1 MARFGIGQSAR
12 RKEDDALL
20 TGKGVFQDDVALD
33 GEAHACFV
41 RAPHAHAEIAA
52 IDAAAA
58 RESAGVLAVYT
69 SADADADGLG
79 TLPCTADAFVALT
92 RPDGSPACYPP
103 NPMLARARV
112 RHVGEAVAMVV
123 AETRDAARDA
133 AERVTVDYRPLPAV
147 VDAAEAR
154 AAGAP
159 QLWAEAPGNL
169 SCAWEQG
176 DRAATDAAFAA
187 ADRAV
192 DIELVNNRVIVNTI
206 EPRGALGAY
215 DPATGRYTLHTNSQH
230 VFGTRQI
237 VAGIL
242 GIGEDRL
249 RVLSHD
255 LGGGFGMKYFTYP
268 EQVLV
273 AWAARRLGRPVRW
286 LSGRAEGFV
295 SDTQARDHV
304 TQAALALDGA
314 GRFLGLR
321 VRTLCNLGAYV
332 SNLGPISPTLLY
344 TRMLANAYRTPAI
357 HAEVEGVLTN
367 TLFTDAYRGAGIPEA
382 NYVVERLADKAA
394 AALGLSPGE
403 MRRRNV
409 IPAGAMPYR
418 VPLDLVYDSGDYA
431 RNLEDGMALADWRGF
446 PARRAGSAARGR
458 LRGIGMAVYVESTVG
473 DPSEHVAIRF
483 GADDRV
489 TLLAGTRASG
499 QGHATTYAQLLGE
512 TLGIPFE
519 AVDVIEGDSDDL
531 PAGGGTGGS
540 RSTYM
545 AALAIEDGA
554 AKVIEKGRRLAADL
568 LEAAPAD
575 IRFADGRFS
584 IAGTDRAIEIMALAA
599 RAREARAPAGEE
611 APGLDS
617 EGRAETADGTFP
629 NGCHVCEV
637 EVDPETGAVT
647 IAGYAAVNDFG
658 RIVNPLLVDGQVH
671 GGVAQG
677 LGQAVFENCV
687 YDARSGQLLSGSFM
701 DYCLPRADDLPPFA
715 LATNDAPTAQNPF
728 GIKGCGE
735 AGAIPAPAAAVNA
748 VLDALKERGVTH
760 LDMPLTPERIWRAL
774 AAARPHRRP
783 TTEGTTG

>member
-12 RKEDDALL
+12 RKEDDVLL

-52 IDAAAA
+52 LDVAAA
-58 RESAGVLAVYT
+58 RAGTLAVYT

-103 NPMLARARV
+103 NPMLARERV

-123 AETRDAARDA
+123 AETRNAARDA
-133 AERVTVDYRPLPAV
+133 AERVTIDYRPLPAV
-147 VDAAEAR
+147 VDAAQAR
-154 AAGAP
+154 APGAP

-169 SCAWEQG
+169 SCLWEQG

-187 ADRAV
+187 ADRTVEIA
-192 DIELVNNRVIVNTI
+192 LLNNRVIVNTI
-206 EPRGALGAY
+206 EPRGALGTY

-230 VFGTRQI
+230 VFGTRGI

-242 GIGEDRL
+242 GIAEDRL

-273 AWAARRLGRPVRW
+273 AWAARKLERPVRW
-286 LSGRAEGFV
+286 LSARAEGFV

-304 TQAALALDGA
+304 TRAALALDDE

-367 TLFTDAYRGAGIPEA
+367 TIFTDAYRGAGIPEA
-382 NYVVERLADKAA
+382 NYVVERLVDKAA
-394 AALGLSPGE
+394 SALGLSPE
-403 MRRRNV
+403 ALRRRNF
-409 IPAGAMPYR
+409 IPAAAMPYR

-431 RNLEDGMALADWRGF
+431 RNLDDGMALADWRGF
-446 PARRAGSAARGR
+446 PTRRAAAAARGR

-512 TLGIPFE
+512 TLGILFE

-584 IAGTDRAIEIMALAA
+584 IAGTDRAIDIMALAA
-599 RAREARAPAGEE
+599 RAREAGAPAGEE
-611 APGLDS
+611 VPGLDS
-617 EGRAETADGTFP
+617 EGRAEAADGTFP

-647 IAGYAAVNDFG
+647 IVGYAAVNDFG

-748 VLDALKERGVTH
+748 VLDALKGRGVTH
-760 LDMPLTPERIWRAL
+760 IDMPLTPERVWRAL

-783 TTEGTTG
+783 TTEGTTE

>member
-1 MARFGIGQSAR
+1 M
-12 RKEDDALL
+12 
-20 TGKGVFQDDVALD
+20 ALD

-112 RHVGEAVAMVV
+112 RHVGEAVAIVV

-147 VDAAEAR
+147 VDAAAAR
-154 AAGAP
+154 ADGAP

-499 QGHATTYAQLLGE
+499 QGHVTTYAQLLGE

-748 VLDALKERGVTH
+748 VLDALKERGITH
-760 LDMPLTPERIWRAL
+760 LDMPLTPERVWRAL

>member
-1 MARFGIGQSAR
+1 MARFGIGQAAR
-12 RKEDDALL
+12 RKEDDVLL

-58 RESAGVLAVYT
+58 REGAGVLAVYT
-69 SADADADGLG
+69 SADTDGLG

-133 AERVTVDYRPLPAV
+133 AERVAVDYRPLPAV

-154 AAGAP
+154 APDAP

-169 SCAWEQG
+169 SCLWEQG

-242 GIGEDRL
+242 GIAEDRL

-273 AWAARRLGRPVRW
+273 AWAARRLARPVRW
-286 LSGRAEGFV
+286 LSARAEGFV

-304 TQAALALDGA
+304 TRAALALDGA

-321 VRTLCNLGAYV
+321 VRTFCNLGAYV

-367 TLFTDAYRGAGIPEA
+367 TIFTDAYRGAGIPEA
-382 NYVVERLADKAA
+382 NYVVERLVDKAA
-394 AALGLSPGE
+394 AALALSPDE
-403 MRRRNV
+403 IRRRNV
-409 IPAGAMPYR
+409 IPAGAMPCR

-512 TLGIPFE
+512 TLGVPFE

-545 AALAIEDGA
+545 AALAIEDGT

-584 IAGTDRAIEIMALAA
+584 IAGTDRAIDIMALAA
-599 RAREARAPAGEE
+599 RAREAGAPAGEE

-617 EGRAETADGTFP
+617 EGRAEAADGTFP

-647 IAGYAAVNDFG
+647 IVGYAAVNDFG

-687 YDARSGQLLSGSFM
+687 YDAGSGQLLSGSFM
-701 DYCLPRADDLPPFA
+701 DYCLPRADDFPPFA

-748 VLDALKERGVTH
+748 VLDALRERGVTH
-760 LDMPLTPERIWRAL
+760 LDMPLTPERVWRAL
-774 AAARPHRRP
+774 AAA
-783 TTEGTTG
+783 

>member
-20 TGKGVFQDDVALD
+20 TGEGVFQDDVALD

-58 RESAGVLAVYT
+58 RESAGVLAVYA

-147 VDAAEAR
+147 VDAAAAR

-357 HAEVEGVLTN
+357 HAKVEGVLTN

-599 RAREARAPAGEE
+599 RAREAGGPAGEE

-715 LATNDAPTAQNPF
+715 LATSDAPTAQNPF

-760 LDMPLTPERIWRAL
+760 LDMPLTPERVWRAL
-774 AAARPHRRP
+774 AAARPRRRP

>member
-12 RKEDDALL
+12 RKEDDVLL

-52 IDAAAA
+52 IDVAAA
-58 RESAGVLAVYT
+58 RAGTDVLAVYT

-103 NPMLARARV
+103 NPMLARERV

-123 AETRDAARDA
+123 AETRNAARDA
-133 AERVTVDYRPLPAV
+133 AERVTIDYRPLPAV
-147 VDAAEAR
+147 VDAAQAR
-154 AAGAP
+154 APDAP

-169 SCAWEQG
+169 SCLWEQG

-187 ADRAV
+187 ADRTVEIA
-192 DIELVNNRVIVNTI
+192 LVNNRVIVNTI
-206 EPRGALGAY
+206 EPRGALGIY

-230 VFGTRQI
+230 VFGTRGI

-242 GIGEDRL
+242 GIAEDRL

-273 AWAARRLGRPVRW
+273 AWAARKLERPVRW
-286 LSGRAEGFV
+286 LSARAEGFV

-304 TQAALALDGA
+304 TRAALALDDE

-367 TLFTDAYRGAGIPEA
+367 TIFTDAYRGAGIPEA
-382 NYVVERLADKAA
+382 NYVVERLVDKAA
-394 AALGLSPGE
+394 SALGLSPE
-403 MRRRNV
+403 ALRRRNF
-409 IPAGAMPYR
+409 IPAAAMPYR

-431 RNLEDGMALADWRGF
+431 RNLDDGMALADWRGF
-446 PARRAGSAARGR
+446 PARRAAAAARGG

-554 AKVIEKGRRLAADL
+554 AKVVEKGRRLAADL
-568 LEAAPAD
+568 LEASPAD

-584 IAGTDRAIEIMALAA
+584 IAGTDRAIDIMALAA
-599 RAREARAPAGEE
+599 RAREAGAPAGEE

-617 EGRAETADGTFP
+617 EGRAEAADGTFP

-647 IAGYAAVNDFG
+647 IVGYAAVNDFG

-748 VLDALKERGVTH
+748 VLDALKGRGVTH
-760 LDMPLTPERIWRAL
+760 IDMPLTPERVWRAL

-783 TTEGTTG
+783 TTEGTTE

>member
-20 TGKGVFQDDVALD
+20 TGEGVFQDDVALD

-58 RESAGVLAVYT
+58 RDSAGVLAVYT
-69 SADADADGLG
+69 SADAAADGLG

-147 VDAAEAR
+147 VDAAAAR

-169 SCAWEQG
+169 SCVWEQG

-192 DIELVNNRVIVNTI
+192 DIELINNRVIVNTI

-409 IPAGAMPYR
+409 IPAEAMPYR

-554 AKVIEKGRRLAADL
+554 AMVIEKGRRLAADL

-760 LDMPLTPERIWRAL
+760 LDMPLTPERVWRAL

>member
-12 RKEDDALL
+12 RKEDDVLL

-52 IDAAAA
+52 IDVSAAG
-58 RESAGVLAVYT
+58 AGVLAVYT

-103 NPMLARARV
+103 NPMLARERV
-112 RHVGEAVAMVV
+112 RHVGEAVVMVV

-133 AERVTVDYRPLPAV
+133 AERVAIDYRPLPAV
-147 VDAAEAR
+147 VDAAQAR
-154 AAGAP
+154 APGAP

-169 SCAWEQG
+169 SCLWEQG

-192 DIELVNNRVIVNTI
+192 DIALVNNRVIVNTI
-206 EPRGALGAY
+206 EPRGALGTY

-230 VFGTRQI
+230 VFGARGI
-237 VAGIL
+237 IAGIL
-242 GIGEDRL
+242 GIAEDRL

-273 AWAARRLGRPVRW
+273 AWAARKLERPVRW
-286 LSGRAEGFV
+286 LSARAEGFV

-304 TQAALALDGA
+304 TRAALALDGE
-314 GRFLGLR
+314 GLFLGLR

-367 TLFTDAYRGAGIPEA
+367 TIFTDAYRGAGIPEA
-382 NYVVERLADKAA
+382 NYVVERLVDKAA
-394 AALGLSPGE
+394 TALGLSPE
-403 MRRRNV
+403 ALRRRNF
-409 IPAGAMPYR
+409 IPAAAMPYR

-431 RNLEDGMALADWRGF
+431 RNLDDGMALAGWRGF
-446 PARRAGSAARGR
+446 PARRAAAAARGR

-575 IRFADGRFS
+575 IRFTDGRFS
-584 IAGTDRAIEIMALAA
+584 IAGTDRAIAIMALAA
-599 RAREARAPAGEE
+599 RARAGAPAGEE
-611 APGLDS
+611 APGLDA
-617 EGRAETADGTFP
+617 EGRAEAADGTFP

-647 IAGYAAVNDFG
+647 IVGYAAVNDFG

-760 LDMPLTPERIWRAL
+760 IDMPLTPERVWRAL
-774 AAARPHRRP
+774 AAA
-783 TTEGTTG
+783 

>member
-169 SCAWEQG
+169 SCVWEQG

>member
-20 TGKGVFQDDVALD
+20 TGEGVFQDDVALD

-123 AETRDAARDA
+123 AKTRDAARDA

-147 VDAAEAR
+147 VDAAAAR

-169 SCAWEQG
+169 SCVWEQG

-192 DIELVNNRVIVNTI
+192 DIELINNRVIVNTI

-409 IPAGAMPYR
+409 IPAEAMPYR

-599 RAREARAPAGEE
+599 RAREASAPAGEE

-760 LDMPLTPERIWRAL
+760 LDMPLTPERVWRAL